1 MATTTKEVPPLA
13 RLGVRPRLPDYL
25 RSLWERRQFAMAI
38 PRAQLQAQH
47 RDTALGGVWHLVDP
61 LISVGIWWL
70 LFGQILQVNRG
81 VDNLIGFLAVGV
93 FAFHFTQGSLKQGA
107 RSIISNEALVR
118 AISFPRAILPLSV
131 VFAEVMSLGYA
142 FSAMFIVV
150 LLTGEDPSWTWLLLA
165 PMVFLQLLF
174 TTGLALVMA
183 RLGDHFRDI
192 AQMVPY
198 GVRVWGML
206 SGVFFPVDRR
216 LLPDHRT
223 LFEVMQYN
231 PAYLFM
237 ELPRKAILDNAA
249 PSGRQWITLAVWGI
263 VALVLGF
270 LFFVRRE
277 NQYGRG

>member
-81 VDNLIGFLAVGV
+81 VDNLVGFLAVGV
-93 FAFHFTQGSLKQGA
+93 FAYHFTQNSAKQGA
-107 RSIISNEALVR
+107 RSIISNENLVR

-131 VFAEVMSLGYA
+131 VFAEFMSLGYA
-142 FSAMFIVV
+142 FSAMFVIV
-150 LLTGEDPSWTWLLLA
+150 LFTGETPSWTWLLLA
-165 PMVFLQLLF
+165 PMVFFQLLF
-174 TTGLALVMA
+174 NAGFAMAFA

-206 SGVFFPVDRR
+206 SGVFFPVEDR
-216 LLPDHRT
+216 LKDHPA

-237 ELPRKAILDNAA
+237 HLPREAILYNNAPTA
-249 PSGRQWITLAVWGI
+249 REWLTLGIWG
-263 VALVLGF
+263 VAALVLGF